1 MWGVGGRVGVGRSG
15 GGRSEISKKKTEEHG
30 NVKEALHA
38 WPRVGWGVPQQVPML
53 APHELFS
60 AMYSA
65 GMDVFRRC
73 ALGDRPFAVVS
84 EYWEWAMQQPFGVV
98 HPATQDPA
106 VLDQMLPLVF
116 HYDGA
121 EAYTN
126 EEAHIWSMGS
136 FFAPRDVWDARYL
149 VCVIMN
155 VHVCEP
161 ELLHGAH
168 EAVCRFLAWSL
179 NWCQKA
185 MPHRS
190 VHMLA
195 TPSVNTPPPHTHMHP
210 LPHKN
215 QKIKKNTGGLHHV
228 GGWVCVGGGDD
239 ETYPV
244 CRRFPL

>member
-1 MWGVGGRVGVGRSG
+1 MAWQGGWGVCAS
-15 GGRSEISKKKTEEHG
+15 
-30 NVKEALHA
+30 
-38 WPRVGWGVPQQVPML
+38 VPQQVPML

-73 ALGDRPFAVVS
+73 ALGDRPFEVVP
-84 EYWEWAMQQPFGVV
+84 EYWEWAVQQPFGVV
-98 HPATQDPA
+98 HPATQDPV
-106 VLDQMLPLVF
+106 VLDQTLPLVF

-155 VHVCEP
+155 VHICEP
-161 ELLHGAH
+161 ALLHGAH
-168 EAVCRFLAWSL
+168 EAVCKFLAWSL
-179 NWCQKA
+179 EWCQKA
-185 MPHRS
+185 MARMS

-195 TPSVNTPPPHTHMHP
+195 TPWVSNPHHTHARHC
-210 LPHKN
+210 LI
-215 QKIKKNTGGLHHV
+215 KIHTG
-228 GGWVCVGGGDD
+228 C
-239 ETYPV
+239 T
-244 CRRFPL
+244 